1 MFLIMFLNLYII
13 CFFLVRFF
21 ILFQRAVI
29 CIGFPAYGWVKYMRY
44 ARSNR
49 SEVFC
54 KIDVI
59 IYFAK
64 LTGEHLRQSFLLKKE
79 AYGL

>member
-1 MFLIMFLNLYII
+1 M
-13 CFFLVRFF
+13 
-21 ILFQRAVI
+21 
-29 CIGFPAYGWVKYMRY
+29 CIGFPAYGWVRYMRY

-54 KIDVI
+54 KIDFI

-79 AYGL
+79 ACGL